1 MIKYI
6 KDKWHV
12 EEYRRLFSNFVSLS
26 VLQGANYILPL
37 LTLPYLVRVLG
48 AEKFGLLAFAT
59 ATVTYF
65 MIITDYGFN
74 LSATREVSIHRD
86 DKEKLIEI
94 FSAVMTIKFVLMIL
108 SFLLMTLLVF
118 SFEKFRTE
126 WKVYYLT
133 FGMVVGQVLFPVW
146 FFQGLEKMKFI
157 TILNMTA
164 KIFFTIAIFIFVK
177 EQSDYFIVPVCTSLG
192 FIIAGLLSLIIIRKE
207 LGISFKLQKLQSLTE
222 QMKSG
227 WHIFISN
234 IAISLYTVSTTF
246 ILGLFTNNTIVG
258 YYSAGEKIVKAV
270 QGLYSPVSQ
279 SIYPF
284 ISRKVDESFENG
296 LIFLRKVLLLVSVI
310 TFGLSCVLLGLSE
323 YITILLL
330 GYQYTESIV
339 VVKILSFLPFII
351 ALSNIFGIQTMLNF
365 GKNKAFSRI
374 LISASILNLILSIIL
389 VPVYQ
394 HIGSAISVLFVEI
407 FVSTVMF
414 IYLQLSDVKILRVSN
429 V

>member
-1 MIKYI
+1 M
-6 KDKWHV
+6 

-108 SFLLMTLLVF
+108 SFLLMTLIVF
-118 SFEKFRTE
+118 SFQKFRAE
-126 WKVYYLT
+126 WKVFYLT

-146 FFQGLEKMKFI
+146 FFQGMERMKYI
-157 TILNMTA
+157 TVLNITA
-164 KIFFTIAIFIFVK
+164 KIIFTIAIFIFVK
-177 EQSDYFIVPVCTSLG
+177 EQRDYFIVPVCTSLG
-192 FIIAGLLSLIIIRKE
+192 FIIAGLLSLVIIRKE
-207 LGISFKLQKLQSLTE
+207 LNISFKLQKLKSLIE
-222 QMKSG
+222 QMRSG

-284 ISRKVDESFENG
+284 ISRQVDESLETG
-296 LIFLRKVLLLVSVI
+296 LIFIRKVLLLVSVI
-310 TFGLSCVLLGLSE
+310 TFGLSCALLGLSE

-374 LISASILNLILSIIL
+374 LISASLLNLILSIIL